1 MENDKNIACDKNCN
15 IREMTRKECYEYFRD
30 EAESVKKELMEAD
43 TAEAVETAVDEIS
56 ELMEK
61 TAKVIQLEAVGNWT
75 SVIRKNVNAVKKHDC
90 TRTELVSLL
99 EEMLEHV
106 ESLISEEMSRER
118 IDKLRAFFLECAEN
132 AEAIAELVD
141 LNKIVG

>member
-1 MENDKNIACDKNCN
+1 MENDKNIVCGENCN
-15 IREMTRKECYEYFRD
+15 IRETTRIECYEYFCEEVTAVKTRLRV
-30 EAESVKKELMEAD
+30 AETAEEVDTAVKK
-43 TAEAVETAVDEIS
+43 IS
-56 ELMEK
+56 ELMEN

-99 EEMLEHV
+99 EEMLKHV

>member
-15 IREMTRKECYEYFRD
+15 IREMTRKECCEYFCEEVTAVKTRLRV
-30 EAESVKKELMEAD
+30 AETAEEVD
-43 TAEAVETAVDEIS
+43 TAVKNIS
-56 ELMEK
+56 ELMEN

-75 SVIRKNVNAVKKHDC
+75 SVIKKNANAVRKHDC
-90 TRTELVSLL
+90 TRTELISLL
-99 EEMLEHV
+99 NEMLEYV

-118 IDKLRAFFLECAEN
+118 TDKLRAFFLECAEN
-132 AEAIAELVD
+132 AEDIAEIVN